1 MTEKPIALLMG
12 RSAKGYDSVT
22 EALAVLDF
30 EIISCTAE
38 NGLSIIASEKPINLI
53 MYEVDH
59 SPLPSAKIFQCLKD
73 HAKPI
78 AVIGWCANDD
88 EVNRIFSLEMGADD
102 VLQSTCSPREAVAR
116 IRAVLRRSDRER
128 LSKRFFAA
136 SSDNKFQ
143 LSASIDGDIPI
154 ADLIFNE
161 KKRMLRKASGK
172 KVRLS
177 KTQTA
182 VLSTLLE
189 SPGKAVSRSELLAIG
204 GEGLE
209 ISTEA
214 QVVVMI
220 SKLRKKIAEI
230 SDKPVISTVH
240 GIGYKVVDYTS

>member
-1 MTEKPIALLMG
+1 MTERPVALLLG
-12 RSAKGYDSVT
+12 RSEKSIDSVT
-22 EALAVLDF
+22 EALAVLNF
-30 EIISCTAE
+30 EVIACTAE
-38 NGLSIIASEKPINLI
+38 DGLSTIASDKLINLI

-128 LSKRFFAA
+128 LSKKFF
-136 SSDNKFQ
+136 
-143 LSASIDGDIPI
+143 SASCNNEAQRRASLDGDRPI
-154 ADLIFNE
+154 ADLLFNE
-161 KKRMLRKASGK
+161 EKRMLRKASGK

-177 KTQTA
+177 KTQAA

-189 SPGKAVSRSELLAIG
+189 SPGKAVSRNELLAIG
-204 GEGLE
+204 GDGLE
-209 ISTEA
+209 ISNEA
-214 QVVVMI
+214 QVVVMV
-220 SKLRKKIAEI
+220 SKLRRKIAEI

>member
-1 MTEKPIALLMG
+1 MTERLIALLLG
-12 RSAKGYDSVT
+12 RSEKSFDSVT
-22 EALAVLDF
+22 EALAILNF
-30 EIISCTAE
+30 EVIPCTAE
-38 NGLSIIASEKPINLI
+38 NGLSVIASEKPINLI

-102 VLQSTCSPREAVAR
+102 VLQRTCSPREAVAR
-116 IRAVLRRSDRER
+116 IRAVLRRSDRAR
-128 LSKRFFAA
+128 LSKRLFAA
-136 SSDNKFQ
+136 SYNNEYQ
-143 LSASIDGDIPI
+143 RRTSIDGDKPI
-154 ADLIFNE
+154 ADLVFNE
-161 KKRMLRKASGK
+161 EKRMLRKESGK
-172 KVRLS
+172 KVKLS
-177 KTQTA
+177 KTQAA

-189 SPGKAVSRSELLAIG
+189 SPGEAVSRNKLLAMG
-204 GEGLE
+204 GDGLE
-209 ISTEA
+209 ISNEA